1 MESICGT
8 RRILRNRLCIFNKLN
23 RLQRVQ
29 FSSQKQGQNMKIF
42 QNTKDSRCLDT
53 GLLASRAEVEPEVE
67 NAAGDVVST
76 ESIEGDLGS
85 SSLESDT
92 EHGGDDESTV
102 RSNGGRPSK
111 NSSCFLR
118 REEDTNGTEGSSVHE
133 SSTEEE
139 IEEQEDEPSV

>member
-1 MESICGT
+1 M
-8 RRILRNRLCIFNKLN
+8 
-23 RLQRVQ
+23 
-29 FSSQKQGQNMKIF
+29 SSVFFTKAGPKHENF
-42 QNTKDSRCLDT
+42 QNTNDFRCLDT
-53 GLLASRAEVEPEVE
+53 RLLASRAEVVPEVE
-67 NAAGDVVST
+67 KAASDVVTT

-102 RSNGGRPSK
+102 RSDGGRPSK
-111 NSSCFLR
+111 NSSGFLR

-139 IEEQEDEPSV
+139 VEEQEDEPSV